1 MQAVED
7 PCYDAYSLVQPV
19 ELCKLLKTPV
29 MMSIV
34 LYNQLSCASC

>member
-7 PCYDAYSLVQPV
+7 PCYDAYCVAQPV

-29 MMSIV
+29 MMSIAM
-34 LYNQLSCASC
+34 CDH